1 MPFILNNRLE
11 LHMGPASLGA
21 PDDLLQVI
29 VDFIDGARTS
39 LDVAVQEI
47 ESRPIATALIRA
59 KQRGLRVRLVLE
71 QDYLRADK
79 PPADPF
85 AVGGEDEENRNLFA
99 AMLRANID
107 ARADYNPH
115 IFHQK
120 FIIRDS
126 GKTKRALLTGST
138 NFTPTGVGSHAHKKN
153 LNHLVIAHDQRV
165 CNEYDLEFDEIW
177 TGTFGKLRSRHEP
190 SPRNNSVAGVSVRA
204 LFAPDHA
211 PEMEIM
217 KQILKAR
224 ERIDFAIFTFS
235 KSSGIDDALV
245 AMAQGGVTIRGIFDS
260 GQGNRDWA
268 ATRLVADAGG
278 EAFLASR
285 KNGLGK
291 LHHKLMVIDGAVIIA
306 GSFNYTDPA
315 NRLNDENIL
324 VIGDLEDEDP
334 EAQTAQRALAAFA
347 LAEIERMIAAHG
359 ERVPLSP

>member
-21 PDDLLQVI
+21 PDDLEQAI
-29 VDFIDGARTS
+29 IDFIDGARSS

-59 KQRGLRVRLVLE
+59 RQRGLRVRLVLE
-71 QDYLRADK
+71 QDYLRADR

-85 AVGGEDEENRNLFA
+85 AIGGEDEENRNLFA

-120 FIIRDS
+120 FIVRDS
-126 GKTKRALLTGST
+126 HKPKRALLTGST
-138 NFTPTGVGSHAHKKN
+138 NFTPTGVGSHPHKKN
-153 LNHLVIAHDQRV
+153 LNHLVIVHDQRI
-165 CNEYDLEFDEIW
+165 CNEYDLEFAEIW
-177 TGTFGKLRSRHEP
+177 QGTFGNSRDRHDP
-190 SPRNNSVAGVSVRA
+190 SPRNNSVAKVSVRA

-224 ERIDFAIFTFS
+224 ERVDFAIFTFA
-235 KSSGIDDALV
+235 KSSGIDDAMV
-245 AMAQGGVTIRGIFDS
+245 AMAQGGVTIRGIFDA

-278 EAFLASR
+278 EAFTASR
-285 KNGLGK
+285 RNGLGK
-291 LHHKLMVIDGAVIIA
+291 LHHKLMVIDGAVIIC

-324 VIGDLEDEDP
+324 VIGDLEDADP
-334 EAQTAQRALAAFA
+334 EAQVRQRALAAFA
-347 LAEIERMIAAHG
+347 QAEIERMIEAHG
-359 ERVPLSP
+359 ERVPLSS